1 MSSGFSHFDAA
12 GQARMVN
19 VGGKLASERLAV
31 AEGQICLQPQAYE
44 MVKAGTLHKGDVLG
58 VARLAGIMAAKQT
71 ASLIPLCHPL
81 VLTAVDLSFFLDD
94 VQHRIGIQA
103 TVRVS
108 GKTGVEM
115 EALTAVSVAALTIYD
130 MCKAVDKEM
139 EISAIRLIKKSGG
152 KSGTFSRAAQWNT
165 ETKGS

>member
-1 MSSGFSHFDAA
+1 MSSTFNHFDAA

-19 VGGKLASERLAV
+19 VGGKPESERLAL
-31 AEGQICLQPQAYE
+31 AEGQIRMQPQAYA
-44 MVKAGTLHKGDVLG
+44 MVKAGTMHKGDVLG

-71 ASLIPLCHPL
+71 AHLIPLCHPL
-81 VLTAVDLSFFLDD
+81 AITAVDLAFFLDD
-94 VQHRIGIQA
+94 EHHRIGIQA
-103 TVRVS
+103 TVQVN

-139 EISAIRLIKKSGG
+139 EISEIRLIKKSGG
-152 KSGTFSRAAQWNT
+152 QSGVLSRAAQWNT
-165 ETKGS
+165 ETRGP